1 MLLIFLLIRIKKRLL
16 EQYKDMI
23 FCSPSVDKE
32 KRLVGI
38 VTVDDLI
45 DVIEQEATRDI
56 YAAGAVQPGDE
67 DDYFQSSLFT
77 IARRRILWLLIL
89 VLANGLTTKVIAMN
103 DQILKEIV
111 LLAAFIPRL

>member
-1 MLLIFLLIRIKKRLL
+1 M
-16 EQYKDMI
+16 
-23 FCSPSVDKE
+23 
-32 KRLVGI
+32 
-38 VTVDDLI
+38 DDLI

-89 VLANGLTTKVIAMN
+89 VLANG
-103 DQILKEIV
+103 
-111 LLAAFIPRL
+111 

>member
-1 MLLIFLLIRIKKRLL
+1 M
-16 EQYKDMI
+16 
-23 FCSPSVDKE
+23 
-32 KRLVGI
+32 
-38 VTVDDLI
+38 DDLI

-56 YAAGAVQPGDE
+56 YAAGAVQAGDE

-77 IARRRILWLLIL
+77 IARRRILWLIL

-111 LLAAFIPRL
+111 LLAAFIPLLIGTGGNVGAQSSTVVIRGLSTQKLSLLVHSRQYLRRQ

>member
-1 MLLIFLLIRIKKRLL
+1 MTKDVVNISTNTNQEDVARAIQRYDFLAL
-16 EQYKDMI
+16 
-23 FCSPSVDKE
+23 PVVDKE

-67 DDYFQSSLFT
+67 DDYFQSGLFT

-89 VLANGLTTKVIAMN
+89 VLALSLIH
-103 DQILKEIV
+103 I
-111 LLAAFIPRL
+111 